1 MAKRGGWAHRLAA
14 LIAVHGAGAGVAGG
28 AQAAPPVPPTTI
40 GLNLS
45 PPNYF
50 RQTRTFANL
59 VLGASPWLVSGHEQ
73 PGPEDVGRDGY
84 LKQLPGGKPVFKEL
98 VQPTVD
104 KEATIRCTYQGH
116 GDIRPARGSADI
128 KPGSFTFDWRNTGYK
143 TSAILIRILSI
154 DPADPIRNLDCRE
167 TTMPADARFAPEFL
181 AMVRPFKVI
190 RFMDWQHTNGNQPI
204 TWAARHT
211 PAAIDVLDYDGVS
224 VEDMVDLV
232 NQIGAD
238 AWFNMPWNGD
248 DDYIRR
254 FAQYVHDHLARTH
267 KVYVEAGNEVWNT
280 RFPMSKQALAE
291 GTSEAL
297 DPNPEVARLYR
308 YSERLS
314 HVMQIW
320 STVFA
325 DRPHQLVRVANC
337 QNGPNRSKLVLAY
350 KDTAKHVD
358 ALATAPYFGYELRQ
372 APIADL
378 DQAFMRLN
386 ESLDRTL
393 NAALLAKGVAASFG
407 KRYIAYEAGQHVVLN
422 DMAMVDQIQH
432 DPRMYD
438 AYKRYL
444 SVWREKIGD
453 TVMMFDSVQPNVRTG
468 SFGLLEYIGQPLTEA
483 PKMRAVLDAVRET
496 AH

>member
-1 MAKRGGWAHRLAA
+1 MAKKGAWAHRMAA
-14 LIAVHGAGAGVAGG
+14 LIAVHGGGAGAASG
-28 AQAAPPVPPTTI
+28 AQAALPVPPTTI

-45 PPNYF
+45 TAAYY
-50 RQTRTFANL
+50 RQTRIFANL
-59 VLGASPWLVSGHEQ
+59 MLGSSPWLVSGHEQ
-73 PGPEDVGRDGY
+73 PGADDVGRDGD
-84 LKQLPGGKPVFKEL
+84 LKRLPGGQPVFKVL
-98 VQPTVD
+98 VQPTVE

-116 GDIRPARGSADI
+116 GDVRAGRGGTDS
-128 KPGSFTFDWRNTGYK
+128 KPGSFTFYWRNTGYK
-143 TSAILIRILSI
+143 TSGIQIRILSM
-154 DPADPIRNLDCRE
+154 DPADPVRNLDCRE

-190 RFMDWQHTNGNQPI
+190 RFMDWQNTNGNLPV
-204 TWAARHT
+204 TWAERHT
-211 PAAIDVLDYDGVS
+211 PASIDVLDYDGVS
-224 VEDMVDLV
+224 VEDMVALV

-267 KVYVEAGNEVWNT
+267 KVYVEAGNEVWNA

-320 STVFA
+320 SEVFA
-325 DRPHQLVRVANC
+325 DRPRQLIRVANC

-372 APIADL
+372 APITDL
-378 DQAFMRLN
+378 NQAFARVN
-386 ESLDRTL
+386 ESLDKTL
-393 NAALLAKGVAASFG
+393 ATALLAKGVAASFG
-407 KRYIAYEAGQHVVLN
+407 KRYIAYEAGQHIVLN
-422 DMAMVDQIQH
+422 DTVMADQIQH

-444 SVWREKIGD
+444 SIWREKIGD

-468 SFGLLEYIGQPLTEA
+468 SWGLLEYIGQPLEQA

-496 AH
+496 QH